1 MEAIDDYA
9 NENIVRSIAYT
20 ALDKIQNHQ
29 YHELLPFSSQ
39 PLRQRAQFLPNEDW
53 YQWQKDNCAQM
64 IESVWTE
71 KGNIA
76 DELYQKQVYY
86 KRMDA
91 DTLHAIVEFAER
103 DKSHF
108 VVILILENG
117 SGDMSDAKYHNIK
130 ELSDAEW
137 LDIFENWS
145 RTLEEA
151 ERIFLTKVTRH
162 KREFTMDTP
171 DSSKGG
177 KEAPE
182 DYWGDWSSDEAS
194 STEDTGSN
202 FNPQK
207 ADQEETEDSEDEYY
221 TRWSKDPGTLTPGP
235 DEQKKSRILS
245 TINQQEIDEEY
256 DQSYNPLFTVPS
268 VPNLM
273 DAHTAAL
280 SELTQILQ
288 TSIPQPRGSTSTR
301 PTVIN
306 PLPKAAMTR
315 LAPQME
321 SLQVTERFPGAYPE
335 SGMQTPGDRIEQTQ
349 YYKEAGRQLFMKS
362 LSALIHAAKLLG
374 YEGKDILEMV
384 QEIVN
389 KE

>member
-171 DSSKGG
+171 DVRRR
-177 KEAPE
+177 E
-182 DYWGDWSSDEAS
+182 
-194 STEDTGSN
+194 
-202 FNPQK
+202 
-207 ADQEETEDSEDEYY
+207 
-221 TRWSKDPGTLTPGP
+221 
-235 DEQKKSRILS
+235 KKKKR
-245 TINQQEIDEEY
+245 ERERE
-256 DQSYNPLFTVPS
+256 
-268 VPNLM
+268 
-273 DAHTAAL
+273 
-280 SELTQILQ
+280 
-288 TSIPQPRGSTSTR
+288 RG
-301 PTVIN
+301 
-306 PLPKAAMTR
+306 
-315 LAPQME
+315 
-321 SLQVTERFPGAYPE
+321 
-335 SGMQTPGDRIEQTQ
+335 
-349 YYKEAGRQLFMKS
+349 
-362 LSALIHAAKLLG
+362 
-374 YEGKDILEMV
+374 
-384 QEIVN
+384 
-389 KE
+389 